1 MRESAASL
9 ADSSTTTSTTT
20 TTTTTTSSVTTTT
33 SGGFFLREPESR
45 EVSPGIYAF
54 TENGISHSM
63 FIVSSEGV
71 VVIDPMNTKHA
82 TAMLSEIRNIT
93 STPIKYVFYSHNH
106 WDHIG
111 GGQVFKDEGAS
122 IVAHKFANEFIEAN
136 PNPRVASPD
145 IVWEGDMKS
154 YSLGNITMELH
165 YLGINHGHG
174 KSMKSDSMSI

>member
-1 MRESAASL
+1 MKILSGAILLGLLPIFLCHSL
-9 ADSSTTTSTTT
+9 
-20 TTTTTTSSVTTTT
+20 VKRQ
-33 SGGFFLREPESR
+33 GFFLREPESR

-82 TAMLSEIRNIT
+82 TAMLTDIRNIT
-93 STPIKYVFYSHNH
+93 SAPIKYVFYSHNH

-111 GGQVFKDEGAS
+111 GGEVFKDEGAAIIS
-122 IVAHKFANEFIEAN
+122 HKFANEWISAH
-136 PNPRVASPD
+136 PNPSVIAAD
-145 IVWEGDMKS
+145 TTWDGNMTT
-154 YSLGNITMELH
+154 YNLGNLTLELH

-174 KSMKSDSMSI
+174 KS